1 MQPFAETARGRASAI
16 PFGLLEEGSC
26 WSGAGREA
34 LFSLNCGAG
43 ATPSGHGDYSP
54 QLPTS
59 GWKQEPRAYFVQD
72 PVSIFNGSLNNL
84 LDPLRVVLIRMNPE
98 TLGV

>member
-1 MQPFAETARGRASAI
+1 MCTPLQKLQWELRGRAGKQTLI
-16 PFGLLEEGSC
+16 
-26 WSGAGREA
+26 
-34 LFSLNCGAG
+34 SLNCGAG

-54 QLPTS
+54 QLPTCR
-59 GWKQEPRAYFVQD
+59 WKQEPRAYFVQD
-72 PVSIFNGSLNNL
+72 PVGIFDGSLNNL